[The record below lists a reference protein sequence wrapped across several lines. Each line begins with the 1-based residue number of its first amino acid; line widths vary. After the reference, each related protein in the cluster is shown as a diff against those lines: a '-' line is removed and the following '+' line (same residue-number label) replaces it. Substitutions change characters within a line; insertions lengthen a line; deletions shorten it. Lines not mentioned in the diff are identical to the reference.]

1 MSYIEKELIGTFFL
15 NGEFQRIYE
24 ATSKDFQNLLTLE
37 QFIEL
42 GTQFNEGVTSYEVTI
57 QTNVQGITNIMWMDN
72 LKSRI
77 IAVSVDRDNV
87 IQSLYLKP
95 YEIFPN
101 TDQKWTKNK
110 YRMPITEDWFVVWGG
125 ANEFLNYHYPYE
137 GQRYAYD
144 LVIVKEDKSYK
155 DSSLSNENYYAFGAE
170 VVAPYRGKVV
180 TVVDGIKD
188 NIPGEMNEQQPAG
201 NYIVIAHPN
210 NEFSMIA
217 HFKMNSIVVK
227 PGDTVKEGQLLGY
240 CGNSGN
246 SSEAHIHFQ
255 VMDRADFNKAKSI
268 RIKFQNNLEPIQGD
282 VVEPRPFKDTS
293 NETFDKID
301 NSLTI
306 GEILLAIPKAIG
318 HFFKSQ

>member
-1 MSYIEKELIGTFFL
+1 MGYIEKELLGTYFI
-15 NGEFQRIYE
+15 NHEFQRIYE
-24 ATSKDFQNLLTLE
+24 ATSKDFQNLVTLE

-42 GTQFNEGVTSYEVTI
+42 GAQFNEGVTGYEVASQTI
-57 QTNVQGITNIMWMDN
+57 VQGLTNMKWMDN
-72 LKSRI
+72 MKSRI
-77 IAVSVDRDNV
+77 IVVSMDRENI

-137 GQRYAYD
+137 QQRYAYD
-144 LVIVKEDKSYK
+144 LIIVKEEKSYK
-155 DSSLSNENYYAFGAE
+155 DTSLLNENYYAFGAE
-170 VVAPYRGKVV
+170 VVAPYKGKVV

-188 NIPGEMNEQQPAG
+188 NLPGEMNEQQPAG

-210 NEFSMIA
+210 DEFSMIA

-255 VMDRADFNKAKSI
+255 VMDGADFNKAKSI
-268 RIKFQNNLEPIQGD
+268 RIMFQNDVEPIQGD
-282 VVEPRPFKDTS
+282 VVGALPFKDTS
-293 NETFDKID
+293 NDTFDKID
-301 NSLTI
+301 NTI
-306 GEILLAIPKAIG
+306 TLGEILLAIPRMIRQ
-318 HFFKSQ
+318 FF

>member
-1 MSYIEKELIGTFFL
+1 MSYIEKELIGTYFL
-15 NGEFQRIYE
+15 NGDFQGIYE

-42 GTQFNEGVTSYEVTI
+42 GTQFNEGVTSYEVAS
-57 QTNVQGITNIMWMDN
+57 QTTVQGITNMMWMDN

-77 IAVSVDRDNV
+77 IVASVDRDN
-87 IQSLYLKP
+87 IIHSLYLKP
-95 YEIFPN
+95 NEVFPN

-137 GQRYAYD
+137 QQRYAYD

-170 VVAPYRGKVV
+170 VVAPYSGKVV
-180 TVVDGIKD
+180 SVVDGVKD

-201 NYIVIAHPN
+201 NYIIIAHPN

-217 HFKMNSIVVK
+217 HFKIDSIVVK

-255 VMDRADFNKAKSI
+255 VMDRANFNKAKSI
-268 RIKFQNNLEPIQGD
+268 RIKFQDDQEPIQGD
-282 VVEPRPFKDTS
+282 VVGPLPFRDTS
-293 NETFDKID
+293 NDTFDKID
-301 NSLTI
+301 NSFTI
-306 GEILLAIPKAIG
+306 GEILLAIPRAIG
-318 HFFKSQ
+318 QFFK